1 MNILSLLSFTIFI
14 LLIFG
19 GSSIKGFAFAMTVG
33 VVVGTYSSIFIAS
46 PILVD
51 FATKKAKEMQAKNVK
66 PSTGSL
72 AKNVTVKAK

>member
-1 MNILSLLSFTIFI
+1 L
-14 LLIFG
+14 FG

-51 FATKKAKEMQAKNVK
+51 FAMGGKKIKANSNTPDQKVKNAPATTPLKVK
-66 PSTGSL
+66 
-72 AKNVTVKAK
+72 